1 MISEII
7 VTRWQCLLKK
17 KTKLLM
23 AVLISYEIFVF
34 ISWKIVKTVI
44 FNNFNEYKV
53 IPFGLPYKILC

>member
-1 MISEII
+1 
-7 VTRWQCLLKK
+7 
-17 KTKLLM
+17 M